1 MSDDDL
7 FAPLAVDADPVYPIG
22 YPAHVGVTLALA
34 ADEAAAR
41 VPPTDPLLGQGPVE
55 LGLVAPDGRVVLPL
69 PPFARRV
76 PHDPPR
82 LETLVSGRPR
92 RALVDLSPWLDELD
106 LAPGVYAATI
116 RYHCLAD
123 EAVSAPFALAL
134 RAPHAGDRTF
144 LAELDPPRA
153 PGRSWSEW
161 TLAPPSP
168 RPPPLDALFRD
179 DPVRYNRALRH
190 LLIEAI
196 RLDGFDLA
204 LLDRLVGVYALDAG
218 LLQVELLRLR
228 GEVAAAAALADRLR
242 ADHPAAAEALDAVDR
257 DEGTIATLRGI
268 RAG

>member
-7 FAPLAVDADPVYPIG
+7 FAPLAVDADAAYPIG
-22 YPAHVGVTLALA
+22 YPVHVGVTLALA
-34 ADEAAAR
+34 FDEGAAH
-41 VPPTDPLLGQGPVE
+41 VPPTDPLLGQGPIE

-69 PPFARRV
+69 PPFARV
-76 PHDPPR
+76 SPHDPPR
-82 LETLVSGRPR
+82 LVTLVAGRPR

-106 LAPGVYAATI
+106 LAPGTYAATV

-123 EAVSAPFALAL
+123 EAVSAPFALTL

-153 PGRSWSEW
+153 PGQPWADW

-168 RPPPLDALFRD
+168 RPPPLDALYRD

-196 RLDGFDLA
+196 RLDGFDPA
-204 LLDRLVGVYALDAG
+204 LLDRLTGVYALDAG
-218 LLQVELLRLR
+218 LLQVELLRMR
-228 GEVAAAAALADRLR
+228 GEVAAAAALSDRLR
-242 ADHPAAAEALDAVDR
+242 ADHPAAAEALAALDR
-257 DEGTIATLRGI
+257 DEGVIAAVRGI
-268 RAG
+268 QTG